1 MSTPLRKMIGER
13 AKKQAMGTLYVSYR
27 RRKLRVLVRSS
38 PSGDIRRAQKA
49 LGHKGIDTMAWHY
62 VLDELD
68 EGLTGDLY

>member
-1 MSTPLRKMIGER
+1 MISGR
-13 AKKQAMGTLYVSYR
+13 FVGTQLAKR
-27 RRKLRVLVRSS
+27 
-38 PSGDIRRAQKA
+38 DIRRAQKA